1 MSVILIVCGF
11 IAGIWLYGKIKMIR
25 EGGHN

>member
-1 MSVILIVCGF
+1 MSAILIVCGF
-11 IAGIWLYGKIKMIR
+11 LVGIWIYGKIKMIR